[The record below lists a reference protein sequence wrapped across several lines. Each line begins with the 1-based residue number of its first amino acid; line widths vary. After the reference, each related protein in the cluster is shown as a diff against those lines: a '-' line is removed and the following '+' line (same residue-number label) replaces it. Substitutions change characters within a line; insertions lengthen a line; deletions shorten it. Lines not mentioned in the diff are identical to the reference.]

1 MFDNIVNNLKG
12 TDLTNSARKKIA
24 ESTPEI
30 NPNAF
35 YIGIVTNTND
45 FYKIGRVQVRIP
57 MIHGGASFQR
67 NYLPDSALPW
77 AKPAIM
83 IGAGNDMGQFIVP
96 AKGTRV
102 VVSFECGDLK
112 RPLYFGCLPS
122 LHKLDKY
129 YNDNTCIYGGAEIT
143 IKDDDR
149 IKDLK
154 ENTSQQ
160 VIYKSFKG
168 ATIIIDDQDGEENIK
183 IIDQAGQVFEMG
195 HKGRTLER
203 RGSNIL
209 KDLEEPDTENYI
221 KISNGT
227 AFIEMIGDTIKIKG
241 NIEYVE

>member
-1 MFDNIVNNLKG
+1 MFDNIIDNLNR
-12 TDLTNSARKKIA
+12 TDLNNYAKNKVN

-35 YIGIVTNTND
+35 YVGIVTNTND
-45 FYKIGRVQVRIP
+45 VYKVGRVQVRIP

-83 IGAGNDMGQFIVP
+83 AGAGNDTGQFIVP

-102 VVSFECGDLK
+102 ILSFECGDLK

-122 LHKLDKY
+122 LHKQDKY
-129 YNDNTCIYGGAEIT
+129 YNDNPCTFGGAEIP

-154 ENTSQQ
+154 EDTSQQ

-168 ATIIIDDQDGEENIK
+168 ATIIIDDQDGYENIK

-195 HKGRTLER
+195 HIGTTLER
-203 RGSNIL
+203 RGANIL
-209 KDLEEPDTENYI
+209 EDLEEPNYENYI
-221 KISNGT
+221 RVSNGT
-227 AFIEMIGDTIKIKG
+227 SYIEMIGDTIRIKG

>member
-1 MFDNIVNNLKG
+1 MFDNLVNNIKG
-12 TDLTNSARKKIA
+12 TDLNNSARKQIKNV
-24 ESTPEI
+24 TPEI

-45 FYKIGRVQVRIP
+45 IYKVGRVQIRIP
-57 MIHGGASFQR
+57 MIHGGASFQK
-67 NYLPDSALPW
+67 NYLPDSSLPW

-83 IGAGNDMGQFIVP
+83 AGAGNDMGQFIVP

-112 RPLYFGCLPS
+112 KPLYFGCLPS
-122 LHKLDKY
+122 LYKQDKY
-129 YNDNTCIYGGAEIT
+129 YNDNPRIYGGATIT

-149 IKDLK
+149 IKDLD
-154 ENTSQQ
+154 EDTSQQ

-168 ATIIIDDQDGEENIK
+168 ATIIVDDHDGQENIK

-195 HKGRTLER
+195 HIGNTLER
-203 RGSNIL
+203 RGANIL
-209 KDLEEPDTENYI
+209 KDLEEPINENYI
-221 KISNGT
+221 RLSNGSSY
-227 AFIEMIGDTIKIKG
+227 IEMVGDTIKIKG

>member
-1 MFDNIVNNLKG
+1 MFDNIVNNIKG
-12 TDLTNSARKKIA
+12 TDLNNFARNKIK
-24 ESTPEI
+24 ENTPEI

-35 YIGIVTNTND
+35 YIGIVINTND
-45 FYKIGRVQVRIP
+45 FYKVGRVQVRIP

-96 AKGTRV
+96 TKGTRV
-102 VVSFECGDLK
+102 IVSFECGDLK

-129 YNDNTCIYGGAEIT
+129 YNDNPCIYGGAEIT

-149 IKDLK
+149 IKDFR

-183 IIDQAGQVFEMG
+183 IIDQAGQIFEMG
-195 HKGRTLER
+195 HKGNTLER
-203 RGSNIL
+203 RGSKIL
-209 KDLEEPDTENYI
+209 EKADSENYI
-221 KISNGT
+221 KLSNGS
-227 AFIEMIGDTIKIKG
+227 AFIEMVGNTIKIKG

>member
-1 MFDNIVNNLKG
+1 MFDNIVNNIKG
-12 TDLTNSARKKIA
+12 TDLNNSARKKIK
-24 ESTPEI
+24 ENTPEI

-45 FYKIGRVQVRIP
+45 FYKIGRVQVRVP
-57 MIHGGASFQR
+57 MIHGAASFQR

-83 IGAGNDMGQFIVP
+83 AGAGNDMGQFIVP

-102 VVSFECGDLK
+102 IISFECGDLQ

-122 LHKLDKY
+122 LHKQDKY
-129 YNDNTCIYGGAEIT
+129 YNDNEYIYGGAEII

-154 ENTSQQ
+154 KDTSQQ

-183 IIDQAGQVFEMG
+183 IIDQVGQVFEMG

-203 RGSNIL
+203 RGTNIL
-209 KDLEEPDTENYI
+209 QDLDEPDIENYI
-221 KISNGT
+221 KVSNGT
-227 AFIEMIGDTIKIKG
+227 SFIEMVGDTIKIKG